1 MSQSDLRIVFMG
13 TPEFAVASL
22 DALVKA
28 GHNIVGVVTA
38 PDKPAGRG
46 MKMTESAV
54 KKYAVENNL
63 TLLQPEK
70 LKTPDFLAQLQSLK
84 ADLQIVVA
92 FRMLPEVVW
101 NMPPLGTVNLHGS
114 LLPQYR
120 GAAPINWAV
129 INGEKETGV
138 TTFKLKHEIDTG
150 NILLQE
156 SFPIDENETAGEVH
170 DRMKEIGAQ
179 LLVKTV
185 KGLAE
190 GSLKE
195 TSQESI
201 GNRQQ
206 AKDNPSTVGQDQ
218 WPIESPQVEDS
229 HSSLTTHHSPLK
241 HAPKIFTDTCRI
253 DFSKTTEE
261 VHNLIRGL
269 SPFPG
274 AFTELNGK
282 TLKIYR
288 SEKEIISGNKGNPFR
303 TGDHLSDGKTFLK
316 FACADG
322 FIHAKE
328 LQLEGKKKMLIQDF
342 LRGYHFE

>member
-1 MSQSDLRIVFMG
+1 MGDFKDLRIVFMG

-28 GHNIVGVVTA
+28 GCNIVGVITA

-46 MKMTESAV
+46 MQLQQSAV
-54 KKYAVENNL
+54 KKYAADNKL
-63 TLLQPEK
+63 HILQPEK
-70 LKTPDFLAQLQSLK
+70 LKNPEFLSALQSLT

-101 NMPPLGTVNLHGS
+101 NMPAMGSVNLHGS

-150 NILLQE
+150 DILLQE
-156 SFPIDENETAGEVH
+156 SFTIDENETAGEVH
-170 DRMKEIGAQ
+170 DKMKEIGAA

-185 KGLAE
+185 KGLAD

-195 TSQESI
+195 QPQSDI
-201 GNRQQ
+201 KHQ
-206 AKDNPSTVGQDQ
+206 ASD
-218 WPIESPQVEDS
+218 IL
-229 HSSLTTHHSPLK
+229 H
-241 HAPKIFTDTCRI
+241 HAPKIFTDTCKI
-253 DFSKTTEE
+253 DFNKPVAE

-274 AFTELNGK
+274 AFTLLNGK
-282 TLKIYR
+282 TLKIYK
-288 SEKEIISGNKGNPFR
+288 SEKEIINTTQDAGTYK
-303 TGDHLSDGKTFLK
+303 TDGKLFLK
-316 FACADG
+316 FVCAG
-322 FIHAKE
+322 GYIHVKE
-328 LQLEGKKKMLIQDF
+328 LQMEGKKRMSVEDF
-342 LRGYHFE
+342 LRGYRFE